1 MEQTVLK
8 KIILLSLTVTFGLGF
23 ASDAISARGNSNEV
37 EPPRVYTERA
47 RQMLNKLAVEEEFNK
62 IDPLTEEQQK
72 ELKDILRKEDRFVYD
87 QPDSMIVGNKKIPVS
102 LQKREIIRIKLGHT
116 YRTTIVATDASGNP
130 WSLDILSE
138 ISDSDVVQV
147 DKIDSHILAVRPKK
161 RSGETNLPIK
171 LAGEQYPIILLFDIG
186 EDEVYF
192 NVDLVV
198 DGLGDSIESQRA
210 KSISYFNENKTAPPK
225 LNLEP
230 AKEQML
236 QFITP
241 DGYYRTELTNSYG
254 ERVDPRD
261 FMGWKKDGKLY
272 IITPHLDYSPEPI
285 DISASSD
292 GRHKLF
298 EYVDTSVVMMRK
310 NNQIIM
316 LYAR

>member
-192 NVDLVV
+192 NVQ
-198 DGLGDSIESQRA
+198 SCC
-210 KSISYFNENKTAPPK
+210 
-225 LNLEP
+225 
-230 AKEQML
+230 
-236 QFITP
+236 
-241 DGYYRTELTNSYG
+241 
-254 ERVDPRD
+254 
-261 FMGWKKDGKLY
+261 
-272 IITPHLDYSPEPI
+272 
-285 DISASSD
+285 
-292 GRHKLF
+292 
-298 EYVDTSVVMMRK
+298 
-310 NNQIIM
+310 
-316 LYAR
+316 